1 LARRSQS
8 EACTNLPTAYCL
20 VSLLTGCVRGVG
32 TGQGDAG
39 LKGFVVLRSEH
50 PFTPTGSSRI
60 RAGVGLMFAKE
71 FIDMMVKE

>member
-1 LARRSQS
+1 VADVVMRRRP
-8 EACTNLPTAYCL
+8 PTL
-20 VSLLTGCVRGVG
+20 IRTTSLTGRVRGVG

-50 PFTPTGSSRI
+50 SVTLTGSSRI
-60 RAGVGLMFAKE
+60 RAGLGGMLAKE